1 MMTMFQGVREKVSLE
16 LLKVFLVV
24 TNKRSKLKVKVG
36 MDSQL

>member
-1 MMTMFQGVREKVSLE
+1 MMTMFQEVREKEFSE

-24 TNKRSKLKVKVG
+24 TNKRSEIKVKVG

>member
-1 MMTMFQGVREKVSLE
+1 MMTMFQGVTEKEFLE

-24 TNKRSKLKVKVG
+24 TNKRRRLKVKVG